1 MPGTAQESIAK
12 TLSAAELEE
21 ALKDRFQER
30 FVPDTVAAPLIGTTP
45 ATLRRWRHEER
56 GPRYVKIGSNVRYK
70 ITDLEQW
77 VAQRTVETRESA
89 PCTEADGNAI
99 E

>member
-30 FVPDTVAAPLIGTTP
+30 FVPDTVAVPLIGTTP
-45 ATLRRWRHEER
+45 ATLRRWRHEGR
-56 GPRYVKIGSNVRYK
+56 GPRYARIGSNIRYQ
-70 ITDLEQW
+70 I
-77 VAQRTVETRESA
+77 A
-89 PCTEADGNAI
+89 
-99 E
+99 